1 MDIIS
6 LNRRAVLASVE
17 VVERV
22 TTDDLDRPTPCD
34 GWRLSDLLAHMI
46 AQHYGFAAAALGD
59 GDTMSHW
66 SVQPVGEDPL
76 SAYRSSAEHVVAA
89 FASQG
94 VLDRRF
100 ALPEISTTATLRAER
115 AIGFHFIDYV
125 VHAWDVAVTLAV
137 PLVLDSDLL
146 EAVLPLVES
155 VPNGA
160 ERLEPGAA
168 FAPGVDPGA
177 SVPLL
182 SRVLAMLGRD
192 PAWSPP
198 TQ

>member
-1 MDIIS
+1 M
-6 LNRRAVLASVE
+6 
-17 VVERV
+17 

-34 GWRLSDLLAHMI
+34 GWRLSDLLA
-46 AQHYGFAAAALGD
+46 
-59 GDTMSHW
+59 T
-66 SVQPVGEDPL
+66 P
-76 SAYRSSAEHVVAA
+76 
-89 FASQG
+89 
-94 VLDRRF
+94 
-100 ALPEISTTATLRAER
+100 
-115 AIGFHFIDYV
+115 
-125 VHAWDVAVTLAV
+125 AV